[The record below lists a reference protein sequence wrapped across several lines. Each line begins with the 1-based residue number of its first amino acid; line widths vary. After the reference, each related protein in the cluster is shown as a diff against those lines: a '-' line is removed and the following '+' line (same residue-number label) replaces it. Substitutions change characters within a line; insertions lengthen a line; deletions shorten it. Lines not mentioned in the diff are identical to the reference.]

1 MFVERGSIFLFM
13 TNKRGDNSF
22 LLKYRNI
29 KSKLLKNLLKHDIK
43 IHKLY
48 N

>member
-1 MFVERGSIFLFM
+1 MKNDFYKIKSIF
-13 TNKRGDNSF
+13 TQRGDNSF

-29 KSKLLKNLLKHDIK
+29 NSKLLKICLKHDIK